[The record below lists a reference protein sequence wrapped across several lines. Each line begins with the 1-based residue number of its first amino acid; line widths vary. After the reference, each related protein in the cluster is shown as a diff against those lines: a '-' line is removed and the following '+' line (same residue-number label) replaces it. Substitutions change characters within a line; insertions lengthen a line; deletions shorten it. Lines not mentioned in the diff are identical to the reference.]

1 MIITDLFAVV
11 ASVAVVDYLSE
22 ILIMIIKKE
31 KVYFSILLVLYQ
43 KKIGRKTFASSLLLK
58 GSKWK
63 DGSLTVFHG
72 TF

>member
-43 KKIGRKTFASSLLLK
+43 KKSLAEKLLQA
-58 GSKWK
+58 
-63 DGSLTVFHG
+63 VCC
-72 TF
+72 